1 MPNFNLVNE
10 RNNVIQQRPRL
21 TFMTPTPQDNSQANT
36 QNFINFC
43 QTGCQLE
50 FIFANIERCTL
61 NCSNRLF
68 KISVPDN
75 VKTNYILW
83 NGRRAG
89 RNQSGQ
95 DLVTYYLKEVY
106 FSLPSKDLINI
117 DSLEKTIQ
125 YYFTYTDSSG
135 ETMIMVSVIGQANN
149 IGLQS
154 KTNGYRLMETLN
166 GFMPTGNATRDLNN
180 LSNFNLG
187 NLIPNEK
194 AFFTTT
200 IDDYHAQY
208 IILTRIVDVPIDF
221 FNKLVDTLLG
231 GAQAYKTIFDSYRTP
246 PQNPEGTIIFFNEKL
261 SPLGSDEGLVC
272 DKNCNPSVAR
282 VQEASVS
289 SVRTTE
295 APSKPAAVAPSKP
308 TAAAPAAKE
317 EEKCEDKNVE
327 PGKDTAVKAAEKESL
342 QNKVVITFIIL
353 TVLAVIFILIFVIL
367 MLLKRKFGNIP
378 VLSKAFW
385 TMFRDPALRWW
396 FVFGMVLIANM
407 IISLSVGLGLWVP
420 AVAESLDN
428 ANKETY
434 DKSVE
439 QKRNV
444 YLIPLL
450 YGLISTSIGCWLI
463 WAKTPKGAGSVFG
476 NVTSNLT
483 NALGAVQ
490 GAVSQ
495 GKGFK
500 MTDNLRKKVKYMHN
514 KYPAN
519 ANLTALRPA
528 VNNTSRN
535 VLNNKEFGHLVSVG
549 SRPGNFMK

>member
-1 MPNFNLVNE
+1 
-10 RNNVIQQRPRL
+10 
-21 TFMTPTPQDNSQANT
+21 
-36 QNFINFC
+36 
-43 QTGCQLE
+43 
-50 FIFANIERCTL
+50 
-61 NCSNRLF
+61 
-68 KISVPDN
+68 
-75 VKTNYILW
+75 
-83 NGRRAG
+83 
-89 RNQSGQ
+89 
-95 DLVTYYLKEVY
+95 
-106 FSLPSKDLINI
+106 
-117 DSLEKTIQ
+117 
-125 YYFTYTDSSG
+125 
-135 ETMIMVSVIGQANN
+135 
-149 IGLQS
+149 
-154 KTNGYRLMETLN
+154 
-166 GFMPTGNATRDLNN
+166 
-180 LSNFNLG
+180 
-187 NLIPNEK
+187 
-194 AFFTTT
+194 
-200 IDDYHAQY
+200 
-208 IILTRIVDVPIDF
+208 
-221 FNKLVDTLLG
+221 
-231 GAQAYKTIFDSYRTP
+231 
-246 PQNPEGTIIFFNEKL
+246 
-261 SPLGSDEGLVC
+261 
-272 DKNCNPSVAR
+272 
-282 VQEASVS
+282 
-289 SVRTTE
+289 
-295 APSKPAAVAPSKP
+295 
-308 TAAAPAAKE
+308 
-317 EEKCEDKNVE
+317 
-327 PGKDTAVKAAEKESL
+327 
-342 QNKVVITFIIL
+342 
-353 TVLAVIFILIFVIL
+353 
-367 MLLKRKFGNIP
+367 
-378 VLSKAFW
+378 
-385 TMFRDPALRWW
+385 
-396 FVFGMVLIANM
+396 MVLIANM